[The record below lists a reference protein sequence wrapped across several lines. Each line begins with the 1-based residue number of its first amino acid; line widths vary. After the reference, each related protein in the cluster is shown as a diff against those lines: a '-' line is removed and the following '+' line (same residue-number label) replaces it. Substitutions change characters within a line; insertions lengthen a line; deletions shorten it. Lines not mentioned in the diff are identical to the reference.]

1 MQFFDRPGD
10 IYHPDFTQGR
20 AAYFDVSIR
29 NSFNPSQIINAANEA
44 GAATKFG
51 ESEKD
56 NRHDNNVTAASGL
69 FYPLVVETYG
79 VWSTH
84 SLEVIKF
91 IAIRS
96 SLLKQTHSK
105 TLCNWHEQ
113 LSCRLW
119 QYNVKLIL
127 VC

>member
-56 NRHDNNVTAASGL
+56 NRHDNNVTAANGL
-69 FYPLVVETYG
+69 FLPFGGGNL
-79 VWSTH
+79 WSMVNSQPGSH
-84 SLEVIKF
+84 QIYCKKIVF
-91 IAIRS
+91 A
-96 SLLKQTHSK
+96 
-105 TLCNWHEQ
+105 
-113 LSCRLW
+113 
-119 QYNVKLIL
+119 
-127 VC
+127 